1 MSWRHGVAY
10 IFMLA
15 MIIWSACAGES
26 VPTDSGD
33 TGGRQDADVVGVD
46 TWSDTGTDLSSL
58 ELPDIDAPDTVQDAD
73 LDVDIADAV
82 DTVVPP
88 SFVLRDLSE
97 VGNINDMWGSPADS
111 VWAVG
116 DDGLVLVLRN
126 NQFVPG
132 PIPPTDADL
141 YGVDGTGGA
150 VYAVGEGGVVIRFVD
165 GRWSILDCPVSADLL
180 DVSCPSSDECFAVGR
195 KGTVVHLRAD
205 SCEVVDPGVSW
216 DLFGVLSDVNAGTFA
231 VGAYGSLFQLSG
243 DQWISS
249 QIAGSIVSMR
259 DIFRASDG
267 TMVIV
272 GTRGTV
278 VKREP
283 GGTLWEQQLTNDTA
297 EPPRDLWAIAGTSSD
312 DMWAVGSGGVVVR
325 FDGRRWNVD
334 TVAGPV
340 NAMADFRATV
350 AATWLADAALPE
362 DKGLFLAAGMLSS
375 MVFLDHGEGVWLD
388 RRAGPSTDLN
398 SVWVTAGDGYGETVG
413 SSVIFVGDDG
423 LALVW
428 KDDRFGLVETGL
440 VSRLRSIAGGV
451 AVGDDGVVLSVNF
464 DESTGIPLF
473 MPVVSSTVEDLV
485 DVAFDEEG
493 WVLSGAEGS
502 VFVMDESFAPRFA
515 GQVSAALTSVCRT
528 SAGVF
533 VAGLAGFL
541 AFAQPDEN
549 GDLEFSD
556 VLTFTQSAL
565 RDLVALPDGSALAVG
580 DNGVMLVCGE
590 NHCDRIH
597 SNPASFLYG
606 ATTSADGGFPVF
618 AAGWAGVVLMYD
630 GQQVVSIES
639 GTFHVFSS
647 LDDSRDD
654 GTVYLAGLGGVTAFM
669 RPPSD

>member
-1 MSWRHGVAY
+1 MSWRHDVAY
-10 IFMLA
+10 IFMSA
-15 MIIWSACAGES
+15 MIVWSACAGES

-33 TGGRQDADVVGVD
+33 TGGRQDADVVDVD
-46 TWSDTGTDLSSL
+46 TWSDTGTDVSSL
-58 ELPDIDAPDTVQDAD
+58 ELPDMDAPDAVQDVNLDAD
-73 LDVDIADAV
+73 SSDLV
-82 DTVVPP
+82 DTVVTPTL
-88 SFVLRDLSE
+88 VLRDLSE
-97 VGNINDMWGSPADS
+97 VGNINDMWGSPSDS

-141 YGVDGTGGA
+141 YGVDGTGG
-150 VYAVGEGGVVIRFVD
+150 VMYAVGAGGVVIRFVD
-165 GRWSILDCPVSADLL
+165 GRWDILDCPVSADLL
-180 DVSCPSSDECFAVGR
+180 DVSCPAADECFAVGR
-195 KGTVVHLRAD
+195 KGTVVHLQAD
-205 SCEVVDPGVSW
+205 SCEVMDPGVTW
-216 DLFGVLSDVNAGTFA
+216 DLFGVFSEVNAGTFA
-231 VGAYGSLFQLSG
+231 VGAYGSLFELSG
-243 DQWISS
+243 EHWISS
-249 QIAGSIVSMR
+249 QIAGSIVSMT

-278 VKREP
+278 VMRKP

-325 FDGRRWNVD
+325 FDGRRWNTD

-340 NAMADFRATV
+340 NALADFRATV
-350 AATWLADAALPE
+350 AATWLADASVPE
-362 DKGLFLAAGMLSS
+362 DRGLFLAAGMFSS
-375 MVFLDHGEGVWLD
+375 MVFFDHVEAVWLD

-398 SVWVTAGDGYGETVG
+398 SVWAASGDGMGETVG
-413 SSVIFVGDDG
+413 SPVIFVGDDG
-423 LALVW
+423 LALVFR
-428 KDDRFGLVETGL
+428 DGRFGLVETGL
-440 VSRLRSIAGGV
+440 VSSLGSIAGGI
-451 AVGDDGVVLSVNF
+451 AVGDDGVILSLSF
-464 DESTGIPLF
+464 DESTGMPLF

-502 VFVMDESFAPRFA
+502 VFVMDESLAPRFA

-528 SAGVF
+528 SSGVF

-541 AFAQPDEN
+541 AFARPDEN
-549 GDLEFSD
+549 GDLAFSD

-565 RDLVALPDGSALAVG
+565 RDLVALPDGSVLAVG
-580 DNGVMLVCGE
+580 DNGVMLVCGD

-597 SNPASFLYG
+597 SDPAGFLYG
-606 ATTSADGGFPVF
+606 ATTSAGGFPVF
-618 AAGWAGVVLMYD
+618 AAGWAGAILMYD
-630 GQQVVSIES
+630 GQRVVDIES

-647 LDDSRDD
+647 LDDSGDD